1 MTGTVRAIVPQC
13 SRMPRRF
20 ASLCGALALA
30 ACTRHTPDTTARVD
44 ALMRAYSGAVPGA
57 AVLVLRDGAPLIRR
71 AYGLADLEQRAAAT
85 PATNYRLAS
94 MTKQFTAAAVLALM
108 DEGRLSLDD
117 AVRRWLPS
125 LPAAA
130 DAVTL
135 RQLFTHTS
143 GLLDYEDL
151 IPAGTTQQVH
161 DADVLR
167 LLESQNRTYF
177 VPGTSYRYS
186 NTGYALLALIVARA
200 SGKDFATFLRERIF
214 VPLGMTGTVAYEAG
228 VSRIEQDAQ
237 RAAGTATGPDPLAR
251 PLPPRSQ

>member
-1 MTGTVRAIVPQC
+1 
-13 SRMPRRF
+13 MPRRF

-57 AVLVLRDGAPLIRR
+57 AVLVLRDGAPLVRR
-71 AYGLADLEQRAAAT
+71 AYGLADLQQRVAAT

-94 MTKQFTAAAVLALM
+94 MTKQFTAAAVLALV
-108 DEGRLSLDD
+108 DDGRLSLDD

-135 RQLFTHTS
+135 RQLLTHTS
-143 GLLDYEDL
+143 GLIDYEDL

-167 LLESQNRTYF
+167 LAAHRPERDERGARRWRGVFLHRRSGE
-177 VPGTSYRYS
+177 VGC
-186 NTGYALLALIVARA
+186 GALRHACALIKQPAPRLHTGDADRRSRGALRLRLAHHRGDRVA
-200 SGKDFATFLRERIF
+200 
-214 VPLGMTGTVAYEAG
+214 LG
-228 VSRIEQDAQ
+228 
-237 RAAGTATGPDPLAR
+237 
-251 PLPPRSQ
+251 